1 MGLLDIAS
9 SRTISRGF
17 DYYLNDYVKD
27 VKQINDYEY
36 EGYVKGSLNEPYF
49 VHVNI
54 KHPKKSYCNCPFANG
69 NRICKHM
76 IALYFTVFEDEAN
89 EYEEWLN
96 SSYDEY
102 DEYDEYE
109 YDEYEYDDYSIED
122 SFKEPLFFNQVL
134 DNYLDSLSAT
144 QLKTTLKE
152 ILLKDKESTYFQYL
166 KDYYKTYLG
175 QDCSDLYFLDYLNN
189 KIEEIISFH
198 DYDYHD
204 FSQKILTRKDKEKLI
219 KLYNEKQNRSII
231 EQMILKPKLAVFDD
245 YRHIVLSLKNQIEEK
260 TLKNFSELLTSYF
273 DTLKS
278 YRIRNTI
285 PKSNVLIVLDMINNY
300 SIHNQAESLLK
311 NAKYIE
317 YIEYLIKNSIDVN
330 LLYEN
335 FIQVIQK
342 NYFKNKE
349 YIPDILLA
357 FYVNDKN
364 NQEKFKQYMIYK
376 FLANGDSIS
385 LRYLMT
391 CHDFY
396 KIFDEL
402 ESKMKN
408 PYLLAKLYAGSH
420 KIDKLWSLLNKDYN
434 QNYLYEYVEELKDE
448 YQDKLY
454 EIFINHFYETLKEG
468 KSREVYRK
476 AVKDIKVIYKLNDG
490 HQLVDGIIEDLKN
503 SNYKKCVAL
512 FDEIK
517 KAYEVI

>member
-9 SRTISRGF
+9 SRTVSRGY
-17 DYYLNDYVKD
+17 DYYLDDYVKD
-27 VKQINDYEY
+27 VRQINDYEY

-49 VHVNI
+49 VHINI

-76 IALYFTVFEDEAN
+76 VALYFTVFEDEAN

-96 SSYDEY
+96 SSYD
-102 DEYDEYE
+102 DEYDD
-109 YDEYEYDDYSIED
+109 YDEYEYDDYPIENN
-122 SFKEPLFFNQVL
+122 FTEPLFFNQVL
-134 DNYLDSLSAT
+134 DNYLDSLSVT

-152 ILLKDKESTYFQYL
+152 ILLRDKESTYFEHL
-166 KDYYKTYLG
+166 KDYYKVYLG
-175 QDCSDLYFLDYLNN
+175 QNRSDLYFLDYLNN
-189 KIEEIISFH
+189 KIQNIISFH
-198 DYDYHD
+198 DYDYQD

-219 KLYNEKQNRSII
+219 KLYNEKQNRSVI

-245 YRHIVLSLKNQIEEK
+245 YRHIILSLKNQIEEK
-260 TLKNFSELLTSYF
+260 TLKTFSELLTSYF

-285 PKSNVLIVLDMINNY
+285 PKSNVLIILDMINNY
-300 SIHNQAESLLK
+300 TINNQAESLLR
-311 NAKYIE
+311 NAKYKE
-317 YIEYLIKNSIDVN
+317 YIEYLIKNTSDVN
-330 LLYEN
+330 LLYKS
-335 FIQVIQK
+335 FIQIIQM

-357 FYVNDKN
+357 FYVNDEE

-376 FLANGDSIS
+376 FLANGDLIS
-385 LRYLMT
+385 LKHLMT
-391 CHDFY
+391 YHDFDE
-396 KIFDEL
+396 IFHEL
-402 ESKMKN
+402 ESKIKK
-408 PYLLAKLYAGSH
+408 PYLLAKLYASSH

-434 QNYLYEYVEELKDE
+434 QNYLYKYVEELKDE

-454 EIFINHFYETLKEG
+454 KTFIDHFYETLKGG

-476 AVKDIKVIYKLNDG
+476 AVEDIKAIYKLNDG
-490 HQLVDGIIEDLKN
+490 NQLVDSIIEDLKN
-503 SNYKKCVAL
+503 SEYKKCVAL